1 MPCGET
7 AEGDSQLHGH
17 RSPGA
22 PVKAEQQTAMV
33 AEEPFPTPQGL
44 AQTRDGLFA
53 GEMVVSGT
61 LEQRHHS
68 TKRALRENR
77 SELSLEPAET
87 RTGSAL
93 YLDDAGRLEKGS

>member
-1 MPCGET
+1 MPRGKT
-7 AEGDSQLHGH
+7 VKSGSQLDGVHCSGT
-17 RSPGA
+17 
-22 PVKAEQQTAMV
+22 PVKAGQITVAV
-33 AEEPFPTPQGL
+33 AEEPFQRLQGV

-53 GEMVVSGT
+53 AEMVTSGK

-68 TKRALRENR
+68 TKRALWANR